1 MYLFQLFG
9 DARDH
14 KTRCTEGCILQE
26 RLDLCFILQSALIIL
41 ASGAQNPD
49 VTFIDPT
56 FLTSFNQ
63 GILTKQEISYR
74 TAAKN
79 YHQFHTFKTK
89 QSVEV
94 KIFFSASFQSYLYI
108 QPPYKK
114 YFKSCFTGIT
124 RGQRRYVHKK
134 SFLPKC
140 SFYNYNVRLPLQVK
154 MSNIFTRLLIYGFLI
169 FCGEFAC
176 DNFEKLKKLAIEM
189 QGNPPCEWCF
199 STFVCLGKSEE

>member
-49 VTFIDPT
+49 VTFIDST

-134 SFLPKC
+134 SFFAKMLI
-140 SFYNYNVRLPLQVK
+140 LQLQCTTSLK
-154 MSNIFTRLLIYGFLI
+154 GKNEQHLYEALNLWFSHFL
-169 FCGEFAC
+169 
-176 DNFEKLKKLAIEM
+176 
-189 QGNPPCEWCF
+189 WR
-199 STFVCLGKSEE
+199 VCL